1 MKLADPYTEKLW
13 IYRRCKLFYNVFRG
27 REQKKCCGRFMPD
40 KMMTFLIQNSAVCKG
55 SRYCR
60 EIEKKKLGLN
70 IRILVQRNNFNRNI
84 TRMKKR
90 FALIKI
96 QRKK

>member
-1 MKLADPYTEKLW
+1 
-13 IYRRCKLFYNVFRG
+13 
-27 REQKKCCGRFMPD
+27 MPD

-60 EIEKKKLGLN
+60 EIEKKNLGLN

-84 TRMKKR
+84 TIMKKKVC
-90 FALIKI
+90 FNKNSKKKI
-96 QRKK
+96 TIFKGAGGLKKNQVLV

>member
-1 MKLADPYTEKLW
+1 
-13 IYRRCKLFYNVFRG
+13 
-27 REQKKCCGRFMPD
+27 MPD

-60 EIEKKKLGLN
+60 EIEKKNLGLN

-84 TRMKKR
+84 TIMKKR

-96 QRKK
+96 HRKKKPFLRGGGLKKNQVLV

>member
-1 MKLADPYTEKLW
+1 
-13 IYRRCKLFYNVFRG
+13 
-27 REQKKCCGRFMPD
+27 MPD
-40 KMMTFLIQNSAVCKG
+40 NMMTFLIQNSAVCKG

-60 EIEKKKLGLN
+60 EIEKKNLGLN

-84 TRMKKR
+84 TIMKKR

-96 QRKK
+96 HRKKITIFKGGGLKKNQVLV